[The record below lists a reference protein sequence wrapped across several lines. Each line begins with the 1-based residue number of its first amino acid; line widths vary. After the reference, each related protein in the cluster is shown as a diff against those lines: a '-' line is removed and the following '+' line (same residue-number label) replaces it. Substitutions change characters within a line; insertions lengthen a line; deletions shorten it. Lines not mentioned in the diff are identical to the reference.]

1 MIYQVLIQ
9 SIQIGASERDTDN
22 CPNNDHELITRG
34 RHSRKLNKGLRLA
47 RSRMH
52 LRRRLHKDS
61 SGSSAVEFALMLPLL
76 IALIFGIIEFGL
88 IIFTLNT
95 AESAARD
102 ATRQLATNRIT
113 VSQAQS
119 VVLQQ
124 LPRWVAAGTSV
135 SVSQTAPSSPSTNLF
150 TTDVSFAARSATPT
164 NLLSWAYGSTI
175 LHAKVSMQ
183 QEPGA

>member
-1 MIYQVLIQ
+1 M
-9 SIQIGASERDTDN
+9 R
-22 CPNNDHELITRG
+22 RG
-34 RHSRKLNKGLRLA
+34 RTF
-47 RSRMH
+47 
-52 LRRRLHKDS
+52 DQES
-61 SGSSAVEFALMLPLL
+61 SGSSAVEFALLLPVLVT
-76 IALIFGIIEFGL
+76 IVFGIIEFGL
-88 IIFTLNT
+88 IIFTLTT

-124 LPRWVAAGTSV
+124 LPRWVAAATSV
-135 SVSQTAPSSPSTNLF
+135 SVAQTDPTNPSSNQF
-150 TTDVSFAARSATPT
+150 TTDVSFAAKAATPT
-164 NLLSWAYGSTI
+164 NLLIWAYGSTI

>member
-1 MIYQVLIQ
+1 M
-9 SIQIGASERDTDN
+9 
-22 CPNNDHELITRG
+22 C
-34 RHSRKLNKGLRLA
+34 
-47 RSRMH
+47 
-52 LRRRLHKDS
+52 LRRKFDEDS
-61 SGSSAVEFALMLPLL
+61 SGSSVVEFALLLPVLVT
-76 IALIFGIIEFGL
+76 IIFGIIEFGL

-113 VSQAQS
+113 ASQAQS

-135 SVSQTAPSSPSTNLF
+135 LVSQTAPSDPSNNRF
-150 TTDVSFAARSATPT
+150 TTDVSFAAKLATPT
-164 NLLSWAYGSTI
+164 NLLSWAYGSTT

-183 QEPGA
+183 QEPGT

>member
-1 MIYQVLIQ
+1 M
-9 SIQIGASERDTDN
+9 R
-22 CPNNDHELITRG
+22 
-34 RHSRKLNKGLRLA
+34 
-47 RSRMH
+47 
-52 LRRRLHKDS
+52 LRRKFENDS
-61 SGSSAVEFALMLPLL
+61 SGSSAVEFALLLPILVT
-76 IALIFGIIEFGL
+76 IIFGIIEFGL

-95 AESAARD
+95 AQSAARD

-113 VSQAQS
+113 ASQAQS

-135 SVSQTAPSSPSTNLF
+135 SVSQTNPTNPSSNQF
-150 TTDVSFAARSATPT
+150 TTDVSFAARAATPT
-164 NLLSWAYGSTI
+164 NLLAWAYGNTI